1 MGYNTPPR
9 WSYLPTELMTAGE
22 PVVALSPRKVRP
34 QTNDSTTGGLTVRHA
49 AEHLNRELNSTGRL
63 CVPIRLPLN
72 GFTYS

>member
-9 WSYLPTELMTAGE
+9 RSYLPTELMTAGE

-34 QTNDSTTGGLTVRHA
+34 QTIASTADSLAVRPA
-49 AEHLNRELNSTGRL
+49 AEQPNRELNSTGRL